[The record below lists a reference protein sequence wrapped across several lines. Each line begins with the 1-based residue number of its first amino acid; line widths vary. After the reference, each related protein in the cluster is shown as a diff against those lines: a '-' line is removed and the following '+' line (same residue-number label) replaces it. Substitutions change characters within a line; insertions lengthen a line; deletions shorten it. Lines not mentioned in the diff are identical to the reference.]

1 MTYPVPDG
9 AADLETLLLAARH
22 EAPSP
27 ALRGRVLAAMERAAA
42 ERQAMIEGQRRTAPA
57 RTAPARRVVPEAI
70 AGAAAALVIVLA
82 AFTGGDA
89 AGPDERQSVPPAGR
103 SATVAEDP
111 PDLHRALELLDA
123 RRGHFADL
131 RDSVASLPN

>member
-1 MTYPVPDG
+1 MTLPAPDD
-9 AADLETLLLAARH
+9 ADLETLLLAARH
-22 EAPSP
+22 EAPP
-27 ALRGRVLAAMERAAA
+27 PVLRGRVLAAMERAAA
-42 ERQAMIEGQRRTAPA
+42 ERQAMLEGQRRPAPS
-57 RTAPARRVVPEAI
+57 RTARVRRVVPEAI

-89 AGPDERQSVPPAGR
+89 AGPDERGAVSPAGR

-123 RRGHFADL
+123 RRGHFAALPD
-131 RDSVASLPN
+131 AAPSLPN